1 MTTATLHAEVQ
12 RSRFVQHS
20 LAALSGLARAV
31 LNLPLRAA
39 QPASSL
45 TAAEAA
51 SVEAQK
57 VRHLAQSYS
66 KTDPG
71 FAADLYAAAARHE
84 GLHAD

>member
-12 RSRFVQHS
+12 RTRFVQHS

-31 LNLPLRAA
+31 LNLPFVSV
-39 QPASSL
+39 QPASAL

-51 SVEAQK
+51 SLEAQK
-57 VRHLAQSYS
+57 VRNLAHSYS